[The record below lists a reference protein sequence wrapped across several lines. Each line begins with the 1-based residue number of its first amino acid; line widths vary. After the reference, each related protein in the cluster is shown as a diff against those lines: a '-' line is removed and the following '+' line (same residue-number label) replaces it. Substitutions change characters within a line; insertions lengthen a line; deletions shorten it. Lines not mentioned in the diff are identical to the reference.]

1 MVTEEEVEGII
12 KEEVVD
18 TTVEV
23 IDLSGIEDI
32 PEARGEVV
40 RVPEVQNEDLCHPR
54 GLGAGLVDLTDHPGL
69 QGPLHLVLHP
79 HTASHL
85 SLPKDV
91 GLWKSRLRKLRG
103 LLSKIAL

>member
-18 TTVEV
+18 IIVEV
-23 IDLSGIEDI
+23 TDLSGIEDT
-32 PEARGEVV
+32 PEALGGVV
-40 RVPEVQNEDLCHPR
+40 HVPEVQSEGLCLPR
-54 GLGAGLVDLTDHPGL
+54 GPGADLVDLTDLPGL

-79 HTASHL
+79 HTANRL

-91 GLWKSRLRKLRG
+91 ALWKSRLRKLRE
-103 LLSKIAL
+103 LLCKIAL